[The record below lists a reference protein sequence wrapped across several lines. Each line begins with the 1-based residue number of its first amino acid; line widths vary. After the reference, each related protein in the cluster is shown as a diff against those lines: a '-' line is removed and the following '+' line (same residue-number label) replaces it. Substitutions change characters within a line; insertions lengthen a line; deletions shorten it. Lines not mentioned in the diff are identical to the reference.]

1 MMAWPLGLKAI
12 MLHGIVVIDAYLV
25 SSLGEE
31 ALAAMGL
38 AGSIVGIML
47 GILFA
52 FSNATQIR
60 VAQAFGS
67 AKPVALK
74 TAFYSGLL
82 INLTATALG
91 LVLVGLLGGRIISLF
106 AHTPWI
112 ADQAMRYLG
121 VFTIVIVSEAVGQC
135 LSSHF
140 NGCGKTKL
148 PFYSYLIALPL
159 NVAVSIILIH
169 GYLGFPALGLMGAA
183 IGSAL
188 ASFVRVL
195 YLGIKFVKVDRAYV
209 HIPGW
214 LNGTFWYATKRHL
227 KFSMPIAATF
237 VSMTIA
243 NSVSVLLYA
252 KMSVNEFAAI
262 TLILPWVQVVGT
274 LGMSWSQ
281 SIGICIAQLLGRG
294 VPSVDLDEFLGRVWR
309 IALVAAGMVS
319 TIYLFVCLSSGWLY
333 ADLQPETIAAL
344 FGFLPVLLLL
354 PFPKGSN
361 AVCGNTL
368 RAGGDTIYVMNIFV
382 GSQWLFKVP
391 ATALFV
397 LYFECSVFWVFALVL
412 IDELVKFPVF
422 HLRLYKGLWK
432 RQLDSDAL

>member
-1 MMAWPLGLKAI
+1 MLAWPLGLKAA

-25 SSLGEE
+25 SALGEE

-74 TAFYSGLL
+74 TTFYSGLL
-82 INLTATALG
+82 INLTATAVG
-91 LVLVGLLGGRIISLF
+91 LVLVWMFGGRIIASF
-106 AHTPWI
+106 AHTPWV
-112 ADQAMRYLG
+112 AEQAMRYLA

-148 PFYSYLIALPL
+148 PFYSYLIALPV
-159 NVAVSIILIH
+159 NVVVSIVLIH
-169 GYLGFPALGLMGAA
+169 GYFGFPAFGLMGAA
-183 IGSAL
+183 LGSAL
-188 ASFVRVL
+188 ASFMRVL
-195 YLGIKFVKVDRAYV
+195 YLGIRFIQVERAYV
-209 HIPGW
+209 DIPGW
-214 LNGTFWYATKRHL
+214 LNGTFWHATKRHFM
-227 KFSMPIAATF
+227 FSLPIAATF
-237 VSMTIA
+237 ISMTIA
-243 NSVSVLLYA
+243 NSASVLLYA
-252 KMSVNEFAAI
+252 KLSVNEFAAI
-262 TLILPWVQVVGT
+262 TLIMPWVQVVGT

-281 SIGICIAQLLGRG
+281 AIGICIAQLLGRDVAG
-294 VPSVDLDEFLGRVWR
+294 EDLDEFLGRVWR
-309 IALVAAGMVS
+309 FAFVAAAMVS
-319 TIYLFVCLSSGWLY
+319 MVYLFVCLSSGWLY
-333 ADLQPETIAAL
+333 SDLQQETTLAL
-344 FGFLPVLLLL
+344 LGFLPILLFL

-368 RAGGDTIYVMNIFV
+368 RAGGDTVYVMNIFV

-397 LYFECSVFWVFALVL
+397 LYFELPVVWVFALVL
-412 IDELVKFPVF
+412 ADELVKFPLF
-422 HLRLYKGLWK
+422 HLRLRKGLWK
-432 RQLDSDAL
+432 QRLNGDAL

>member
-1 MMAWPLGLKAI
+1 

-25 SSLGEE
+25 SSLGEA

-38 AGSIVGIML
+38 AGSIVGVML

-82 INLTATALG
+82 INLVATGIG
-91 LVLVGLLGGRIISLF
+91 LVFVWVFGADIIASF

-112 ADQAMRYLG
+112 AEQAMRYLG

-140 NGCGKTKL
+140 NGCGKTKM

-159 NVAVSIILIH
+159 NVGVSIILIH
-169 GYLGFPALGLMGAA
+169 GYFGFPAFGLMGAA
-183 IGSAL
+183 LGSAFS
-188 ASFVRVL
+188 SFVRMI
-195 YLGIKFVKVDRAYV
+195 YLIIRFVQLDRAYV
-209 HIPGW
+209 DVRGW
-214 LNGTFWYATKRHL
+214 LRGTFWKATMRHL
-227 KFSMPIAATF
+227 KFSLPIAATF
-237 VSMTIA
+237 ISMTIA

-252 KMSVNEFAAI
+252 KMSVNAFAAI
-262 TLILPWVQVVGT
+262 TLIMPWVQVVGT
-274 LGMSWSQ
+274 FGMAWSQ
-281 SIGICIAQLLGRG
+281 AIGISIAQLLGKDT
-294 VPSVDLDEFLGRVWR
+294 PSEDLDEFLGRVWR
-309 IALVAAGMVS
+309 VAFFAAGIVS
-319 TIYLFVCLSSGWLY
+319 IIYLIVCLSSGWLY
-333 ADLQPETIAAL
+333 ADLQQETTVAL
-344 FGFLPVLLLL
+344 FGFLPILLLL

-368 RAGGDTIYVMNIFV
+368 RAGGDTVYVMNIFV

-391 ATALFV
+391 VTALFV
-397 LYFECSVFWVFALVL
+397 LYFELSVFWVFALFL
-412 IDELVKFPVF
+412 IDELIKFPVF

-432 RQLDSDAL
+432 RKLDDADL